1 LPLLA
6 MLSRQPQRRRLRR
19 VPRELDVPTKPAQP
33 SSRPLLTFWLG
44 IFGLL
49 AVAWFGRQSLTT
61 WPAIARQLADGDCDQ
76 AERVPLLERLVELGR
91 VPDDD
96 GGLWASR
103 LAAIALADRAAYANA
118 TQYLGGEPGRAP
130 GSTRWLDLGDPM
142 LGNVLLAAV
151 AESAAR
157 TDDARRIWR
166 QVAAQARLT
175 ARPFAGELAAA
186 ALARLR

>member
-1 LPLLA
+1 VPPEVVEVPTNPPAEPSTTPLLA
-6 MLSRQPQRRRLRR
+6 
-19 VPRELDVPTKPAQP
+19 
-33 SSRPLLTFWLG
+33 FWLVVL
-44 IFGLL
+44 GLL
-49 AVAWFGRQSLTT
+49 AVAWFGRPTLTD
-61 WPAIARQLADGDCDQ
+61 WRAIVRQLADGDCDQ
-76 AERVPLLERLVELGR
+76 AERVPLLERLIALGQ

-96 GGLWASR
+96 EGFWASR
-103 LAAIALADRAAYANA
+103 LAAIALADRAAYASA
-118 TQYLGGEPGRAP
+118 TQYLGGEPGRGP

-151 AESAAR
+151 AENGAR